1 MCGPKALDSSQYGK
15 ILMKVGLALIVVG
28 HLNFIVGAIV
38 HGLVLRHVGRNSL
51 QYSLTNIIAVT
62 TAIVSISC
70 GIVAIVLSRYLKQAT
85 LRWATVL
92 LSIINVVLS
101 AACTVAIA
109 VSVIM
114 TVANQGRTLL
124 SSCTFTNLQLIQ
136 ISYECPF
143 DPTRIYSTTLC
154 LWVMAIILDTIE
166 IVFSARCYV
175 TVLRL
180 MDVHMCTNK
189 KKKVRIHFSVEEESR
204 TEQEGLNA
212 SGSYTER
219 V

>member
-1 MCGPKALDSSQYGK
+1 
-15 ILMKVGLALIVVG
+15 MKVGLALIVVG

-38 HGLVLRHVGRNSL
+38 HGLVLRHVGRKSL
-51 QYSLTNIIAVT
+51 HYSVTNIIAVVS
-62 TAIVSISC
+62 AILSISC
-70 GIVAIVLSRYLKQAT
+70 GIIAIVLSRYLKKTT

-101 AACTVAIA
+101 AACTVGII
-109 VSVIM
+109 VSVVM

-124 SSCTFTNLQLIQ
+124 STCTFSNLQLIQ
-136 ISYECPF
+136 ISHECPF

-154 LWVMAIILDTIE
+154 LWVISILLDAVE
-166 IVFSARCYV
+166 VVFSARCYV

-180 MDVHMCTNK
+180 MDVRLCSKK
-189 KKKVRIHFSVEEESR
+189 KKKVRIHIPIEEECR
-204 TEQEGLNA
+204 TEQEGLNS
-212 SGSYTER
+212 SGNTSEW